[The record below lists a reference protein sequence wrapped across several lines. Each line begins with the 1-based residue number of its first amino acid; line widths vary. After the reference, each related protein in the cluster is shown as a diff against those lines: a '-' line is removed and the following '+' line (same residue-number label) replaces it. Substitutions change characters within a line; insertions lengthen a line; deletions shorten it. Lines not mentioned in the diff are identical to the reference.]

1 MKLPD
6 QVCLE
11 LPALLGFPH
20 LEVLRY
26 YAGIS
31 RPSALRLLMNL
42 MTSDPG
48 GPCTQEGPWS
58 SGFLFL
64 FICLFACLFFN
75 ATAFELKMPALRE
88 GSPLLSQVL
97 SAQS

>member
-1 MKLPD
+1 MCPTWGLLDWWSPLESPEGWPVKLPD

-11 LPALLGFPH
+11 IPALLGFPH

-64 FICLFACLFFN
+64 FICLFVF
-75 ATAFELKMPALRE
+75 
-88 GSPLLSQVL
+88 
-97 SAQS
+97 